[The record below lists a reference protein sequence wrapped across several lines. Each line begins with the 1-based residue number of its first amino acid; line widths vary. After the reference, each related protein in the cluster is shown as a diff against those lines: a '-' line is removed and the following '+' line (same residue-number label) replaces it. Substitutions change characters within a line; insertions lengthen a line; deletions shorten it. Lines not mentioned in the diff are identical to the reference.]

1 MPQLLGVARTCSS
14 SWLDA
19 AGGRAVELEEVADA
33 VLAGLCRYP
42 GTHRCQRCH
51 RLVLFWSNLLF
62 PVRQVAESAGLM
74 KRAVL
79 TLLLVVLTAV
89 PARGVL
95 RLPDVE
101 PFSVAEEDGAWDK
114 VLATHHHLNQPHH
127 HFYSF

>member
-1 MPQLLGVARTCSS
+1 MAERW
-14 SWLDA
+14 SWRKWL
-19 AGGRAVELEEVADA
+19 
-33 VLAGLCRYP
+33 
-42 GTHRCQRCH
+42 T
-51 RLVLFWSNLLF
+51 LFWLGCAGILALIVVSVATGLFHFGVISCF

-79 TLLLVVLTAV
+79 ALLLVVLTAV

-101 PFSVAEEDGAWDK
+101 PFSVAEGDGAWDK